1 MKNMN
6 SKIRSLA
13 PPPPNRPLPPIPT
26 AEQEEAAQRKT
37 SPTIMTIGNIH
48 NHSMI
53 TTPQRKQS
61 QPMEGSKST
70 SQTPNRK
77 SPAILTATLS
87 TSPLTVQ
94 QIPTPTQA
102 NRRPVPRM
110 GTKSHPRGVQLPLD
124 PCENGMESRLSPN
137 VPECSAH
144 STSSS
149 SGCEDS
155 TLGSRRIN
163 SEDYMKITST
173 PCLFN
178 VNPGF
183 QNQDSDDGYTSLNAL
198 DNIKKRNQKCLT
210 KRKSSISNA
219 RRTLSNSSSSISSAT
234 SFDDESTL
242 VCINEDSNDSGKLP
256 ADGMYRLKV
265 KSTTSPV
272 NSGSQFH
279 GNKRLVRKYR
289 AKRREVGTHEPPLP
303 KTVSLDR
310 DHRRR
315 ITTSNSSTSTTAAN
329 KEKAK
334 PQNTRDSPCRLVT
347 MLVV

>member
-1 MKNMN
+1 MN
-6 SKIRSLA
+6 SKVRSLA

-26 AEQEEAAQRKT
+26 AEQEEAAQRKA
-37 SPTIMTIGNIH
+37 SPTILTIGNTH
-48 NHSMI
+48 NHPVIIS
-53 TTPQRKQS
+53 QRKKS
-61 QPMEGSKST
+61 QPMEGSKSIN
-70 SQTPNRK
+70 QTPNRK
-77 SPAILTATLS
+77 SPAILTPILS

-94 QIPTPTQA
+94 QIPTQTQT
-102 NRRPVPRM
+102 NRRSVPRM
-110 GTKSHPRGVQLPLD
+110 GTKSHPRGVQQPSD
-124 PCENGMESRLSPN
+124 PGENGIESRLSPN
-137 VPECSAH
+137 VPEFSVH
-144 STSSS
+144 STSSSS

-163 SEDYMKITST
+163 SEDYMKITSD

-210 KRKSSISNA
+210 KKKSSISNA
-219 RRTLSNSSSSISSAT
+219 RRPLSNSSSSISSAT

-242 VCINEDSNDSGKLP
+242 VCINEDSNDSSNLP

-289 AKRREVGTHEPPLP
+289 AKRREMGTHEPPLP

-315 ITTSNSSTSTTAAN
+315 ITTSNSSTSPTAVN
-329 KEKAK
+329 KEKTK
-334 PQNTRDSPCRLVT
+334 QQNTRDSPCRLVT